1 MEKKEVEQHV
11 KNILGRT
18 FDILKDAYWAQTEK
32 SISVN
37 KPKTH
42 LIFPL
47 KKSDDSNRISE
58 QELRFVFVEQLNE
71 EIKGISTDGK
81 KSEEWDVYYSVE
93 TPTYYN
99 YSFGD
104 KPKDI
109 ICYKAK
115 KEGRS
120 GNIDLTIHDN
130 KGKRI
135 ALIEFKFDNV
145 TEHAFKKD
153 FEKLHEE
160 QDEKNKDF
168 DPLRLFVLMLNS
180 FKENTKSSI
189 RDAKISIIL
198 PKIWTTLQRIYYLRR
213 KQILSYAKR
222 KVYGCFQ
229 GKSCFGG
236 HSGKGDSLRVGK
248 DVCCSS
254 FQNFSVEGRAA

>member
-1 MEKKEVEQHV
+1 MGKEEVERHV

-81 KSEEWDVYYSVE
+81 KSKEWDVYYSVE

-180 FKENTKSSI
+180 FKDNTKSSI
-189 RDAKISIIL
+189 RDAKIS
-198 PKIWTTLQRIYYLRR
+198 PKSVNKDY
-213 KQILSYAKR
+213 KN
-222 KVYGCFQ
+222 VYFCAY
-229 GKSCFGG
+229 SLE
-236 HSGKGDSLRVGK
+236 KGDYVTGEILNENDK
-248 DVCCSS
+248 E
-254 FQNFSVEGRAA
+254 EGYPQPFTIEKNNNK

>member
-1 MEKKEVEQHV
+1 MEKETVEQHV

-189 RDAKISIIL
+189 RDAKIS
-198 PKIWTTLQRIYYLRR
+198 PKSVNKDY
-213 KQILSYAKR
+213 SN
-222 KVYGCFQ
+222 VYFCAY
-229 GKSCFGG
+229 SLE
-236 HSGKGDSLRVGK
+236 KGDVTNDILKKEDIQDGYPK
-248 DVCCSS
+248 P
-254 FQNFSVEGRAA
+254 FPIEENNNE